1 MVDSLAK
8 SDQMTVQA
16 DHLQRYLLRIEN
28 TKGLIGGNLKKV
40 ILIMSQTSGVSQE
53 AMTVKTMEE
62 DHYNQYVYF
71 KSFLSDLNVSNLYDD
86 AIVNQVTDVLLTTF
100 QTSGLRSVNHGRQ
113 KARLL
118 TITI

>member
-1 MVDSLAK
+1 M
-8 SDQMTVQA
+8 
-16 DHLQRYLLRIEN
+16 
-28 TKGLIGGNLKKV
+28 
-40 ILIMSQTSGVSQE
+40 
-53 AMTVKTMEE
+53 KTMEE

-71 KSFLSDLNVSNLYDD
+71 KSFLSDLNDSNLYDD

-118 TITI
+118 TITISRKILLKCKLIYRIGPSFSQMAC